1 MWLRWVRALL
11 ALALIGG
18 TLAVAGLVGL
28 FWHFGRE
35 LPEIRNA
42 EDYQPVEVSRV
53 LAADGSVLATWIGDD
68 ALVRT
73 VVPFEEIPQIMR
85 DAILAAEDAS
95 FYEHQ
100 GIDYI
105 GVLRA
110 ALINVRRG
118 TMSQGASTITQ
129 QVVKNLVLSP
139 ERSIRRKVQEMILA
153 VRLEQRLSKD
163 ELLTMYLNEVF
174 FGSRY
179 YGVEEASRY
188 YFGHGVSEITL
199 AEAATLAGIVQSPNR
214 YNPFRHPERALERR
228 AYVLRQL
235 WEKGFIE
242 ESRYRAAVEEPLA
255 LDPTHGRGDWEGQF
269 PFYVDAVRRELL
281 EHYTEEELDESG
293 LRIETAL
300 DTTLQ
305 SVAVD
310 ALRGGL
316 RAYDARHGFHTP
328 FDELRD
334 DQVADWRRDHAEDVD
349 TLGLRAG
356 TPYRAVVLSSDDEAT
371 RLGIGE
377 VVVELDRAPLS
388 RLRPDERPWGEL
400 FEPNDVF
407 TVTPTRSMSPQTI
420 ADSAQEERVVR
431 LLESAQ
437 GAIVVIEPLTR
448 RVLALTGG
456 YDFARS
462 SFNRAVQAERQV
474 GSAFKPFV
482 YAAALDAR
490 VATAGTSFLDQP
502 VTFPMPN
509 GETWQP
515 RNYDG
520 EYLGSLSLR
529 EALARSRNVVAVRV
543 LDLVGL
549 ERAHAFA
556 ENAGITAPLTDNLTL
571 ALGSAE
577 MTPLEATNG
586 MATFA
591 AGGFRGRPV
600 FVTRVRDRTGD
611 LLYQGEASLDAGIDP
626 AVAWLTTSMMR
637 SVVTDGTARRARSL
651 EHPVVGKTGTTNGA
665 RDAWFLGFSR
675 HLVAGVWVGRDDNGE
690 LGRRE
695 TGGGTALPI
704 WVDFMERAHADREVL
719 PFPEPPSSVE
729 IVRIDPESGLRARP
743 GQVDGRDEYFLA
755 GTAPRTLAPRP
766 DERSVDD
773 VLLGDGR
780 RAEPSAEGSGEG
792 LDPLDGF

>member
-1 MWLRWVRALL
+1 MWLRWVRAVL

-42 EDYQPVEVSRV
+42 EDYRPVEVSRV

-118 TMSQGASTITQ
+118 TMSPGASTNTQ

-188 YFGHGVSEITL
+188 YFGHSVSEITL

-242 ESRYRAAVEEPLA
+242 ESRYRAAAEEPLA

-300 DTTLQ
+300 DTALQ

-328 FDELRD
+328 FEELRD

-371 RLGIGE
+371 RLGIGD

-388 RLRPDERPWGEL
+388 RMRPDERPWGEL

-407 TVTPTRSMSPQTI
+407 TVTPTRSMSPQSI
-420 ADSAQEERVVR
+420 SDSAQEERVVR

-437 GAIVVIEPLTR
+437 G
-448 RVLALTGG
+448 
-456 YDFARS
+456 
-462 SFNRAVQAERQV
+462 
-474 GSAFKPFV
+474 
-482 YAAALDAR
+482 
-490 VATAGTSFLDQP
+490 
-502 VTFPMPN
+502 
-509 GETWQP
+509 
-515 RNYDG
+515 
-520 EYLGSLSLR
+520 
-529 EALARSRNVVAVRV
+529 
-543 LDLVGL
+543 
-549 ERAHAFA
+549 
-556 ENAGITAPLTDNLTL
+556 
-571 ALGSAE
+571 
-577 MTPLEATNG
+577 
-586 MATFA
+586 
-591 AGGFRGRPV
+591 
-600 FVTRVRDRTGD
+600 
-611 LLYQGEASLDAGIDP
+611 
-626 AVAWLTTSMMR
+626 
-637 SVVTDGTARRARSL
+637 
-651 EHPVVGKTGTTNGA
+651 
-665 RDAWFLGFSR
+665 
-675 HLVAGVWVGRDDNGE
+675 
-690 LGRRE
+690 
-695 TGGGTALPI
+695 
-704 WVDFMERAHADREVL
+704 
-719 PFPEPPSSVE
+719 PSSSSS
-729 IVRIDPESGLRARP
+729 R
-743 GQVDGRDEYFLA
+743 
-755 GTAPRTLAPRP
+755 
-766 DERSVDD
+766 
-773 VLLGDGR
+773 
-780 RAEPSAEGSGEG
+780 
-792 LDPLDGF
+792 